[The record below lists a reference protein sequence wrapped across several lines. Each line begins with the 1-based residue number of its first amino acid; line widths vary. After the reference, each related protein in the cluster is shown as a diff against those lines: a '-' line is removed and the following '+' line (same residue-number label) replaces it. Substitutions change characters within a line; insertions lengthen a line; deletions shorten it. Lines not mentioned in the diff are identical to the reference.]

1 MNIGN
6 ILAALAIVV
15 SITGCFSTGGT
26 RIDNIP
32 MYGQPEIERPAHLLK
47 ADEDFV
53 NSVESGLGTRE
64 EASKIWWAQ
73 GEKFMSQGNL
83 DFAMRRYNQSWL
95 LNPNNYQ
102 PYWGFARVQLEKGN
116 IDDALKYLEKAE
128 SLIDDPYQK
137 VALLADMG
145 SAYTVKGTTDSSY
158 FAKANSKFSKSI
170 KLDPKY
176 PNSWRRWAFSLYE
189 QRRYS
194 DAWEKV
200 DKAEALKARPFPQ
213 GFLSALSEKLPRP

>member
-15 SITGCFSTGGT
+15 SITGCVSTGGT

-53 NSVESGLGTRE
+53 NSVESGFGTRE
-64 EASKIWWAQ
+64 EASKTWWAQ

-102 PYWGFARVQLEKGN
+102 PYCTVFGISVN
-116 IDDALKYLEKAE
+116 I
-128 SLIDDPYQK
+128 
-137 VALLADMG
+137 
-145 SAYTVKGTTDSSY
+145 
-158 FAKANSKFSKSI
+158 
-170 KLDPKY
+170 
-176 PNSWRRWAFSLYE
+176 W
-189 QRRYS
+189 
-194 DAWEKV
+194 
-200 DKAEALKARPFPQ
+200 
-213 GFLSALSEKLPRP
+213 